1 MRSRHLLV
9 LIAVSATWLA
19 PTYAA
24 ASCGDRPGTP
34 VDVVTGAGTNTINW
48 SWRNTAPEAGIY
60 WDFEVTDQNGTPMP
74 GGGAGVRADSD
85 SYGIYANPGDTR
97 CLRIKARTEA
107 GTQGCVS
114 QLWSGRVCATIK
126 AATGNAANE
135 HNTDRPGLDYK
146 NFDLDTTNP
155 GDCYYFCLTEGP
167 VCKAWTYVRPG
178 VQGPKA
184 RCWVKK
190 GVPRPVAN
198 NCCESGVMK
207 DR

>member
-1 MRSRHLLV
+1 MRSRRF
-9 LIAVSATWLA
+9 LILIFVATAWL
-19 PTYAA
+19 PPKPAA

-34 VDVVTGAGTNTINW
+34 TGTIAVAGTNTIGF
-48 SWRNTAPEAGIY
+48 SWHNTAPEAGIF
-60 WDFEVTDQNGTPMP
+60 WDFEITDQDGVPKP
-74 GGGAGVRADSD
+74 GGGAGVRADAD
-85 SYGIYANPGDTR
+85 SYTIGANPGDTR
-97 CLRIKARTEA
+97 CIRIKARTEA

-114 QLWSGRVCATIK
+114 LNWSGRVCATVK
-126 AATGNAANE
+126 VATGNAANE
-135 HNTDRPGLDYK
+135 HDTDRPGLDYK
-146 NFDLDTTNP
+146 SIDLSSTNP

-198 NCCESGVMK
+198 NCCESGVM
-207 DR
+207 RGR